1 MDNYPNN
8 EYVSENHNELHV
20 NKNVYLS
27 QKAKNR
33 RQNRKQNESLEERE
47 MRSMKRRQKYK
58 E

>member
-8 EYVSENHNELHV
+8 ECVSENHNELHV

-27 QKAKNR
+27 QKDKNR